1 MEGSMH
7 RGSSFLLEGAR
18 IAGRAGTSGKQ
29 EDARIVTEDIPVLL
43 QFGPPPSFLVS
54 FYRPPLLPR
63 QMGTDLG

>member
-29 EDARIVTEDIPVLL
+29 EDARIVTEDIPVL

-54 FYRPPLLPR
+54 FYRPHFFPDRWGL
-63 QMGTDLG
+63 T